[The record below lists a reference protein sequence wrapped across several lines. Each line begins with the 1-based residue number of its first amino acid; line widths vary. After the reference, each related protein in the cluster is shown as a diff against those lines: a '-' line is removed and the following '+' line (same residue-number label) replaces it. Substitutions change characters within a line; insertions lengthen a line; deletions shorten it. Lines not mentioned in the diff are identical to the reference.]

1 MKNKIDRDRG
11 THPAKGVSL
20 DLSDD
25 AQASDDSRRVE
36 GASSDSKGSPSH
48 DNEEQYNGGKAYAE
62 FLKLFFKGKNG

>member
-11 THPAKGVSL
+11 TNPAKGVSL

-25 AQASDDSRRVE
+25 AQASDDSWRVE

-48 DNEEQYNGGKAYAE
+48 DNEEEYNGGKAYAE

>member
-1 MKNKIDRDRG
+1 MIELLTQSRG
-11 THPAKGVSL
+11 TYLATGISL

-25 AQASDDSRRVE
+25 AKASDDSRRVE

-48 DNEEQYNGGKAYAE
+48 DNEEEYNGGKAYAE